1 MVMLGYPN
9 TLAVT
14 MEEMLH
20 HCRAVKRG
28 QKRALLV
35 GDMPFMSYQ
44 TSATTAV
51 KNAGRFIKEGHMQ
64 AVKCEGGRVIGRKIQ
79 AILESGIPVMG
90 HLGVLP
96 QSIHKTSGYRV
107 RGKDIEDET
116 CLIDEALYLESLGV
130 FAIVLECVVARAAE
144 KISKRLHIPSI
155 GIGAGPGCDGQIL
168 VCHDL
173 LGYTPKEYPRF
184 VKSYA
189 RLGDTIPKAFLQ
201 YKNDVHQKRFPT
213 KKHSYF

>member
-1 MVMLGYPN
+1 MTIRELQQKKRQKKKIVALTAYDYMTACYAEKAGIDLLLVGDSLGMVMLGYPN

-116 CLIDEALYLESLGV
+116 CLYFIDCLIL
-130 FAIVLECVVARAAE
+130 FRQTF
-144 KISKRLHIPSI
+144 RLR
-155 GIGAGPGCDGQIL
+155 
-168 VCHDL
+168 
-173 LGYTPKEYPRF
+173 YEF
-184 VKSYA
+184 
-189 RLGDTIPKAFLQ
+189 
-201 YKNDVHQKRFPT
+201 
-213 KKHSYF
+213 